1 MTSMDNFTTLI
12 QLISAIN
19 CAFIVIS
26 FFDRVYSMF
35 FNVDQMKS
43 TYFSPLTQS
52 IDLCQGSL
60 ENLNPPDTPDWKVF
74 RRKKERLKQRLDI
87 YKAQQAVV
95 LTELEKE
102 ADNIR
107 QVTGLKSFFLFIS
120 IYCFIDL
127 FLIALM
133 KTCPWSGLVYFQISF
148 NFTYLFCCF
157 FFMNVIDKKKW
168 NGKHAS
174 HCYHRSIFYFSACFF
189 ISMLLCVLSNLLG
202 LTKEMVPSV
211 IQYLDNLLS
220 VVLPF
225 CPIVFAYYYFLDQ
238 KERIYAM
245 AKNQTEPIKDSVVE
259 VLNEKNSL
267 EHTYYDMTHDEDII
281 WGGAA

>member
-26 FFDRVYSMF
+26 FLDRVYSMF

-60 ENLNPPDTPDWKVF
+60 ENLNPPDTPEWKVF
-74 RRKKERLKQRLDI
+74 RRKKDRLKQRLDI
-87 YKAQQAVV
+87 YKDQQSVV
-95 LTELEKE
+95 FAELENE
-102 ADNIR
+102 ANSIR
-107 QVTGLKSFFLFIS
+107 QVTGFKSFFLFIS
-120 IYCFIDL
+120 IYCFFDL
-127 FLIALM
+127 FLIALI
-133 KTCPWSGLVYFQISF
+133 KTCPWQGLFFFQISF
-148 NFTYLFCCF
+148 NFASLCYCSY
-157 FFMNVIDKKKW
+157 FMKVIYKKKW
-168 NGKHAS
+168 EGWYAS
-174 HCYHRSIFYFSACFF
+174 YCYHRSIFYFSACFF
-189 ISMLLCVLSNLLG
+189 MGMILCVLCDFLG
-202 LTKEMVPSV
+202 LTREMVPSL
-211 IQYLDNLLS
+211 IQYLNNLLS

-225 CPIVFAYYYFLDQ
+225 CPIVFAFYYFLDQ
-238 KERIYAM
+238 KDRIYAL
-245 AKNQTEPIKDSVVE
+245 ASTQTKTIKDSVGE
-259 VLNEKNSL
+259 VLSEKNSL